1 VPPAWFV
8 EGYAVYLESKLTTG
22 GRVFD
27 STTRSLRRAIAREGR
42 FPSLS
47 DAGIGTYE
55 DYPFGNTRYVFGAG
69 FVAYLV
75 NRFGEDG
82 VRRAVRRYNQ
92 TLAFDDAWRDVHQIP
107 LETLWNDWSLEE
119 KRAAQIELET
129 VNAAGLP
136 AGVALHAGS
145 GIPAWQTAT
154 RYAFVQGNTVRFARL
169 DDTRELLEPRFTTLP
184 SRPHRLSFT
193 SDGALVYSRLVTR
206 GATTHGELFRLA
218 GGVERQLTTG
228 ARARDAIADGNC
240 ILYVASHLE
249 QSTLRRRCDARD
261 DAVYTP
267 PEGWQLFHPTV
278 NAQNEIA
285 LTVWRPG
292 GFLDIAVIRP
302 TEAMTADRVAP
313 ASPTGEGRDV
323 RSTERRVSGRCGN
336 ATKSRCVLSSTL
348 EFVTSD
354 FAQDQFPTWLPDG
367 RLVYSSDRSGI
378 AQLWLARVGARES
391 QPITSSAGGALGNA
405 VSPVG
410 ALTFAGFTGV
420 GTETRILPVWTPGQA
435 QPLALSDPR
444 ALDNLRGEKYAIE
457 PYQPNLLPV
466 FWTPFTTNGPGATLV
481 GADAA
486 GIHVYQFS
494 VGYDLFTGT
503 GVNARADYSFAPAL
517 EYSLFAGA
525 GYSQGFGWNSSLGAT
540 FTGRG
545 ESQVTGR
552 FGYTVTPYLSLDDGA
567 FTLGMSLRFDA
578 LALDAF
584 GYLRF
589 GWRWTLALDSSGGF
603 SSALTLADLVR
614 GQPVALAVGVSA
626 RGALEPRFTLQLQT
640 HDSLDIHWRYPDGF
654 VGLERLTLVP
664 FATLEWQAGAA
675 LYGVGAQ
682 LMFDLTVNYYVPLS
696 LGLEASWQSGN
707 GFRFRFVTLVPL
719 LDGLRSTP

>member
-1 VPPAWFV
+1 
-8 EGYAVYLESKLTTG
+8 
-22 GRVFD
+22 
-27 STTRSLRRAIAREGR
+27 
-42 FPSLS
+42 
-47 DAGIGTYE
+47 
-55 DYPFGNTRYVFGAG
+55 
-69 FVAYLV
+69 
-75 NRFGEDG
+75 
-82 VRRAVRRYNQ
+82 
-92 TLAFDDAWRDVHQIP
+92 
-107 LETLWNDWSLEE
+107 
-119 KRAAQIELET
+119 
-129 VNAAGLP
+129 
-136 AGVALHAGS
+136 
-145 GIPAWQTAT
+145 
-154 RYAFVQGNTVRFARL
+154 VRFASL
-169 DDTRELLEPRFTTLP
+169 DGSREILEPRFTTLP
-184 SRPHRLSFT
+184 SRPHRLTFT
-193 SDGALVYSRLVTR
+193 ADGALVYSRFVTR
-206 GATTHGELFRLA
+206 GAATYGELFRLEN
-218 GGVERQLTTG
+218 GLERQLTTQ

-240 ILYVASHLE
+240 ILYIASHLE
-249 QSTLRRRCDARD
+249 QSTLRRRCDVRD

-278 NAQNEIA
+278 NAQGEIA

-292 GFLDIAVIRP
+292 GFLDIAVLRAA
-302 TEAMTADRVAP
+302 ERMTADRVAP
-313 ASPTGEGRDV
+313 DSPALSRQKRASGEGR
-323 RSTERRVSGRCGN
+323 RRGSATESRRIQNGV
-336 ATKSRCVLSSTL
+336 SSTL
-348 EFVTSD
+348 YFVTSD

-378 AQLWLARVGARES
+378 AQLWLARVGARAS
-391 QPITSSAGGALGNA
+391 QPVTSSAGGALGNA
-405 VSPVG
+405 VSPSG

-420 GTETRILPVWTPGQA
+420 GTETRILPAWTPGQP
-435 QPLALSDPR
+435 QPLEFSDPR
-444 ALDNLRGEKYAIE
+444 ALDNLRGEAYAIE

-466 FWTPFTTNGPGATLV
+466 FWTPFTTNGPGATVV
-481 GADAA
+481 GADEA
-486 GIHVYQFS
+486 GVHVYQFA

-503 GVNARADYSFAPAL
+503 GFNARADYSFAPAL
-517 EYSLFAGA
+517 DYSLFAGA
-525 GYSQGFGWNSSLGAT
+525 GFSQAFGWNSSLGAS
-540 FTGRG
+540 FAGRG

-552 FGYTVTPYLSLDDGA
+552 FGYNVTPYLSLDDGA

-626 RGALEPRFTLQLQT
+626 RGASEPRFTLQLQT

-719 LDGLRSTP
+719 LDGLRSIP